1 MDSKPHQE
9 GATPDKA
16 PKDEEPKKPEE
27 QDDTE
32 YLQPNWD

>member
-1 MDSKPHQE
+1 MDPNPTAAE
-9 GATPDKA
+9 
-16 PKDEEPKKPEE
+16 KPEEAKPAE